1 MRRASTFAVL
11 LLVACLAVPVDAA
24 AADLYVI
31 ASAGVELQPG
41 DVRDVFLG
49 EKQFAGSV
57 RLHPVDNAV
66 AQEAF
71 LSRVM
76 HMSSSAY
83 ATAWTKKA
91 FRQGLTQPPLHSSD
105 AEVIEFVRRSEG
117 AVGYVVRT
125 PPAGVKV
132 LQKLAN

>member
-1 MRRASTFAVL
+1 MKRASALAVL
-11 LLVACLAVPVDAA
+11 LFAACLAASAA

-31 ASAGVELQPG
+31 ANTAVELQPD

-57 RLHPVDNAV
+57 RLHPVDNAA

-76 HMSSSAY
+76 RLSSAAY

-105 AEVIEFVRRSEG
+105 AEVLEFVRRTEG
-117 AVGYVVRT
+117 AVGYVGRT

>member
-1 MRRASTFAVL
+1 MKRASALAL
-11 LLVACLAVPVDAA
+11 LLFAACLAASAA

-31 ASAGVELQPG
+31 ANPAVDLQSG

-57 RLHPVDNAV
+57 RLHPVDNAA

-71 LSRVM
+71 LSKVLNL
-76 HMSSSAY
+76 SPAAY
-83 ATAWTKKA
+83 TTAWTKKA
-91 FRQGLTQPPLHSSD
+91 FRQGLTQPPLRAND
-105 AEVIEFVRRSEG
+105 AEVIEFVRRTEG
-117 AVGYVVRT
+117 AVGYVGRT
-125 PPAGVKV
+125 PPGGVKV